1 MKKFA
6 LAFSALFM
14 ILTSCSSDSSSSSSS
29 EVLLKNEIVTDA
41 SDGSSY
47 TMTYTYSGTNLT
59 KISYDDDGSYDKVYY
74 TGDLIT
80 KIEYFDDAD
89 VLEER
94 TTYTYNS
101 DSKLTSYVSVD
112 YINDNG
118 EREVYTYNADGT
130 VSGVSYNGDS
140 VTQTTPGSTRTI
152 TFSNGEVISEVSTS
166 GSGSNI
172 TYTYDTKNHPYKN
185 IKGFDKIGAYSD
197 SDNIGV
203 THNLLTRVQTSG
215 TFTNTQNYSYTYN
228 SDNYPLTMSSSV
240 LGVVQETV
248 QYIYQ

>member
-1 MKKFA
+1 MKNFG

-14 ILTSCSSDSSSSSSS
+14 ILASCSSDSSSSTSS

-47 TMTYTYSGTNLT
+47 TMTYTYSGTNLS
-59 KISYDDDGSYDKVYY
+59 KISYDDDSSYDKVYY

-101 DSKLTSYVSVD
+101 DNKLISYVSLD
-112 YINDNG
+112 YVNDNG

-130 VSGVSYNGDS
+130 ISGVSYYGDS
-140 VTQTTPGSTRTI
+140 VSQTTPGSTRTI
-152 TFSNGEVISEVSTS
+152 TLNNGEVISEVSTS
-166 GSGSNI
+166 GSNSF
-172 TYTYDTKNHPYKN
+172 TFTYDTKNHPYKN

-228 SDNYPLTMSSSV
+228 SDNYPLTMSSST
-240 LGVVQETV
+240 LDVVYETV

>member
-1 MKKFA
+1 MKNFA
-6 LAFSALFM
+6 LTFSALFM
-14 ILTSCSSDSSSSSSS
+14 ILMSCSSDSSSSSS
-29 EVLLKNEIVTDA
+29 EILLKNEIVTDP

-47 TMTYTYSGTNLT
+47 TMTYTYNGTNLT
-59 KISYDDDGSYDKVYY
+59 KISYDDDGSYDKFYY

-80 KIEYFDDAD
+80 KIEFFDDTD
-89 VLEER
+89 FLEGK

-101 DSKLTSYVSVD
+101 DNKLTSYVSLD
-112 YINDNG
+112 YLSDDG
-118 EREVYTYNADGT
+118 EREVYTYNTNGT
-130 VSGVSYNGDS
+130 VSGVSYYGDL
-140 VTQTTPGSTRTI
+140 VTQTTPSSTRTI
-152 TFSNGEVISEVSTS
+152 TLSNGEVISEVSTS
-166 GSGSNI
+166 GSNSF

-197 SDNIGV
+197 SDNLGV
-203 THNLLTRVQTSG
+203 NHNLLTRVQTSG

>member
-1 MKKFA
+1 MKNVA

-29 EVLLKNEIVTDA
+29 EVLLQNEIVTDA

-47 TMTYTYSGTNLT
+47 TMTYMYSGTNLT
-59 KISYDDDGSYDKVYY
+59 KISYDDDGSYDKYYY

-80 KIEYFDDAD
+80 KIEFFDDAD
-89 VLEER
+89 VLKEK

-101 DSKLTSYVSVD
+101 DSKLASYVSVN
-112 YINDNG
+112 YVNDNG
-118 EREVYTYNADGT
+118 EREVYTYNTDGT
-130 VSGVSYNGDS
+130 VSGVSYYGDS
-140 VTQTTPGSTRTI
+140 VTQTTPSSTRTI
-152 TFSNGEVISEVSTS
+152 TLSNGEVISEVSTS
-166 GSGSNI
+166 GSGTTF

-203 THNLLTRVQTSG
+203 AHNILTRVRTSG
-215 TFTNTQNYSYTYN
+215 TITNTENNSYTYN
-228 SDNYPLTMSSSV
+228 SDNYPLTASSST
-240 LGVVQETV
+240 LGVVYETV